1 MNILKKEN
9 WWIWLM
15 LFLFSSGGSTIILGA
30 LLDVFDKNAWYA
42 NWKNWL
48 IAFLCL
54 IFPAFIMAFVFLIQI
69 TCLTAAK
76 LEVPGKE
83 IYLSP
88 TIWILLLIL
97 PVIGWVLF
105 SVLYLYISIWTIVML
120 YRGKGEKYCDN

>member
-1 MNILKKEN
+1 MKILKKEN

-15 LFLFSSGGSTIILGA
+15 LFIFSSSGSTIILGA
-30 LLDVFDKNAWYA
+30 LLDVFDKKAWYA

-54 IFPAFIMAFVFLIQI
+54 IFPLFIMMSVFLVQI
-69 TCLTAAK
+69 TCLTASK

-88 TIWILLLIL
+88 SIWILLLII
-97 PVIGWVLF
+97 PIIGWILF
-105 SVLYLYISIWTIVML
+105 FVLYMYISIWTIVML